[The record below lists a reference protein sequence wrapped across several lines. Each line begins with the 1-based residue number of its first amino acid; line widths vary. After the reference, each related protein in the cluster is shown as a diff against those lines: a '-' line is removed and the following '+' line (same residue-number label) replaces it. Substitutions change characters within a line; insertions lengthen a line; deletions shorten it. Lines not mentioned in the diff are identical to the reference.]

1 MVNAMQEYFK
11 NVLPDGLTNFLLV
24 LAFSLLIGL
33 SQRRLYLNKETA
45 LFGSD
50 RTFTLIGLF
59 GYILY
64 LFKPTDFVLFAGGG
78 LILAMLLGLSYY
90 FKVSRVGDYGMT
102 SIITALV
109 TYCIGPL
116 VCLTPSWFY
125 VSVVVVVLLLA
136 EMKTTF
142 VGLAQKMNNDEFI
155 TLAKFLLICFIILP
169 MLPDERIIPE
179 ISLTPYRIWLA
190 TVIVSAISYISYLLR
205 QYVFPQSGVLVSG
218 IVGGLY
224 SSTATIGI
232 LSKKSKT
239 APVQMLPQ
247 YLTAMF
253 LAIGMMFLRLMIIIA
268 IFNWTVFTS
277 LLLPMF
283 LMMLFSCG
291 TGLFMYYRHRKDH
304 GITEKNT
311 DEEAI
316 RETTENPLEFKVAL
330 IFAFLFVL
338 FTLLTHYSIKYMGTG
353 GVTILSMVS
362 GFGDIT
368 PFILNLMEGQFA
380 GISGNLMVSS
390 CLLAMLSNN
399 VIKMTY
405 AIGFSGARKELM
417 KPLIGGFTA
426 ICLIN
431 LVIFLLF
438 VL

>member
-1 MVNAMQEYFK
+1 MQEYFK